1 MSLQRRGWRAS
12 ARRFDTDARGIAE
25 VGNRSDSAL
34 GPNVAGTG
42 TLQRL
47 SYLFNLS
54 NEELYVMMH
63 EQSDEAHVTDGDGG
77 GFYDDAEAD
86 DSISERL

>member
-1 MSLQRRGWRAS
+1 MS

-42 TLQRL
+42 TLQRYDRWVAATPEL
-47 SYLFNLS
+47 QFIEDATFQGPYYIAGKELNNLPK
-54 NEELYVMMH
+54 ELLVL
-63 EQSDEAHVTDGDGG
+63 
-77 GFYDDAEAD
+77 
-86 DSISERL
+86 RLPSLARVSTR